1 MLKADGLDE
10 AIIGVGHRC
19 GDPSV
24 VVYDLEKA
32 IQIVQEEMDCEIWE
46 AIEYFNFNILG
57 SYIGEHT
64 PIFMESVKGIA
75 ELQDW
80 VESNGN

>member
-1 MLKADGLDE
+1 MLKADGLDD

-32 IQIVQEEMDCEIWE
+32 VQIVQEELNCEIWE

-57 SYIGEHT
+57 SYMGEHT
-64 PIFMESVKGIA
+64 PIFMEPVNGVA